1 MRNPAK
7 KLRLVALLVLCANLL
22 VAGSGAQQSGQVSLK
37 PHPGRGHLTG
47 VDAVADPFEVKM
59 HEKQLKS
66 LNELRQK
73 RLVTDTDKL
82 LKLATELK
90 AEVERPDKG
99 ALSARA
105 MTKADQIEKLAK
117 SVREKMKASP

>member
-1 MRNPAK
+1 
-7 KLRLVALLVLCANLL
+7 
-22 VAGSGAQQSGQVSLK
+22 
-37 PHPGRGHLTG
+37 
-47 VDAVADPFEVKM
+47 M

-99 ALSARA
+99 ALPARA

>member
-1 MRNPAK
+1 M
-7 KLRLVALLVLCANLL
+7 RLVALLVLCANLL
-22 VAGSGAQQSGQVSLK
+22 VPGSGAQQSGQVSGE

-47 VDAVADPFEVKM
+47 VDAVADPFEENM

-99 ALSARA
+99 ALPARA